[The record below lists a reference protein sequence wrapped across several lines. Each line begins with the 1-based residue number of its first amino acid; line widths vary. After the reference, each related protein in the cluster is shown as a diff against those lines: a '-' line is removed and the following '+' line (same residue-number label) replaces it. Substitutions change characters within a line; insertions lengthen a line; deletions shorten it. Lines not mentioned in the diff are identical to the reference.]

1 MGILGAVVLP
11 GCGPLFGGHLFSG
24 GRSLVGFQTV
34 VVWGPRPSLK
44 ADRAW
49 VRYWTGL
56 LRLVGFGTWPVEF
69 ESAPRAAG
77 LGS

>member
-1 MGILGAVVLP
+1 LS
-11 GCGPLFGGHLFSG
+11 F
-24 GRSLVGFQTV
+24 
-34 VVWGPRPSLK
+34 WGPRPSLK

-56 LRLVGFGTWPVEF
+56 LRLVGFVTWPVEF